1 MQHLIE
7 LIAMRGIQIIE
18 FRSVLDVFHLQL
30 GSLLGLN
37 QDATLRMNGLNEFTE
52 VPEMLKVEISVEQ
65 FQLQVS
71 ILGIWIGDGNRLV
84 SLCATYSNPF
94 CVKLIERITWRLC
107 FFRYSRT

>member
-71 ILGIWIGDGNRLV
+71 ILGIWIGDENRLG

-94 CVKLIERITWRLC
+94 CVNLIERITWRLC